1 MTDYTQNEEMKII
14 GTVTE
19 IVYYNSVNG
28 YAVCDIETED
38 DTITAVGYMPYI
50 AGGDKVTLTGT
61 WTFHQDYGPQFK
73 VDFFEKNMPTEVSDI
88 LTYLSSGSIKGVRA
102 ATAQKI
108 VDMFGEDTLNIL
120 EKEPEKLAKIH
131 GISRKKALEIG
142 EEYIKQQ
149 GVRNIVMYLQK
160 FGITPQSAVKV
171 YKRYGSA
178 SVETIKENPYVLSET
193 VYNIGFKTADKIALE
208 MGILPNAPIRIEGA
222 VKHIL
227 TNASMNGHTYVP
239 KNVLLDD
246 LCNFLSITS
255 EEAENVIVKMIFE
268 SKLKNENNT
277 DGNQK
282 IFLPKLFEAEVYV
295 AHKIKKIAQNNNVEK
310 DIDIEKVITDIEK
323 SNNITLA
330 EHQKSAIYCAMEKGA
345 TVITGGPGTGKTTII
360 NSIIQ
365 IMDKLDKTV
374 MLAAPT
380 GRAAK
385 RMTEVCGIEAKTI
398 HRLLE
403 SSFSES
409 DDSMNFSKNE
419 DNPLDC
425 EIIII
430 DEMSMVDILLMQ
442 SLLKALKSHTKLIMV
457 GDSDQLPSVGA
468 GNVLRDIINSGVVP
482 TVSLTEIFRQAKESA
497 IVVNAH
503 KINRG
508 EYPEFNKNGTD
519 FFIVKRDTAVDISHS
534 IIDLFI
540 NRLPK
545 AYRYNPLY
553 QIQILSPMRK
563 GITGVN
569 ELNIALQK
577 VINPP
582 DKKKKEKAFRNI
594 IFREGDKVMQTRN
607 NYDMEWTKLEN
618 PEETGFGIFNG
629 DIGYIHRIDKEME
642 SATIVFDDRLCIY
655 EFAKLEDLDL
665 AYAVTVHKS
674 QGSEFDV
681 VIMPMYPCAPMLQN
695 RNLFYTA
702 VTRAKKLVVLVGR
715 ESCVQKM
722 VENKSEQIR
731 YTALEQKLRNE

>member
-1 MTDYTQNEEMKII
+1 MTDYTPTEENKIV

-28 YAVCDIETED
+28 YAVCDIETEE

-50 AGGDKVTLTGT
+50 AGGDKVTLTGE

-73 VDFFEKNMPTEVSDI
+73 VEFFEKNMPSEINDI
-88 LTYLSSGSIKGVRA
+88 LKYLASGSIKGVRL

-120 EKEPEKLAKIH
+120 EKEPEKLSKIH

-142 EEYIKQQ
+142 AEYVKQQ

-171 YKRYGSA
+171 YKRYGSS

-208 MGILPNAPIRIEGA
+208 MGISPNAPIRIEGA

-227 TNASMNGHTYVP
+227 SNSSMNGHTYVP
-239 KNVLLDD
+239 KDILLDEV
-246 LCNFLSITS
+246 CSFLSITV

-268 SKLKNENNT
+268 SKLKNEIYN

-282 IFLPKLFEAEVYV
+282 IYLPKLYEAEVYV
-295 AHKIKKIAQNNNVEK
+295 AHKIKKIAENNTLEK
-310 DIDIEKVITDIEK
+310 GIDIEKVIKDIEMT
-323 SNNITLA
+323 NDITLA

-345 TVITGGPGTGKTTII
+345 TVITGGPGTVKTTII
-360 NSIIQ
+360 NTIIQ
-365 IMDKLDKTV
+365 IMDKLDKNV

-380 GRAAK
+380 GRAAM

-403 SSFSES
+403 SSFSEN
-409 DDSMNFSKNE
+409 DDNMNFAKNE

-425 EIIII
+425 DIVII
-430 DEMSMVDILLMQ
+430 DEMSMVDILLIQ
-442 SLLKALKSHTKLIMV
+442 SLLKALKSHTRLIMV

-508 EYPEFNKNGTD
+508 EYPEFNKSGTD
-519 FFIVKRDTAVDISHS
+519 FFMVKRDTAVDISQS
-534 IIDLFI
+534 IVDLFI

-545 AYRYNPLY
+545 AYKYNSLY
-553 QIQILSPMRK
+553 QIQILSPTRK

-582 DKKKKEKAFRNI
+582 HKKKKEKAFKNI
-594 IFREGDKVMQTRN
+594 TFREGDKVMQTRN
-607 NYDMEWTKLEN
+607 NYDMEWTKLEK

-642 SATIVFDDRLCIY
+642 SATIVFDDKLCIY
-655 EFAKLEDLDL
+655 EFSKFEDLDL

-681 VIMPMYPCAPMLQN
+681 IIMPMYPCAPMLQN

-731 YTALEQKLRNE
+731 YTGLEQKLRNE

>member
-1 MTDYTQNEEMKII
+1 MTDYTTNEEMKIT

-50 AGGDKVTLTGT
+50 AGGDRVTLTGT

-73 VDFFEKNMPTEVSDI
+73 VDFFEKNMPTEVNDI
-88 LTYLSSGSIKGVRA
+88 LKYLASGSIKGVRL

-108 VDMFGEDTLNIL
+108 VDMFGEDTLTIL

-142 EEYIKQQ
+142 AEYVKQQ

-171 YKRYGSA
+171 YKRYGSN
-178 SVETIKENPYVLSET
+178 SVEIIKENPYVLSET
-193 VYNIGFKTADKIALE
+193 VYNIGFRTADKIALE
-208 MGILPNAPIRIEGA
+208 MGVLPNAPIRIEGA
-222 VKHIL
+222 IKHIL
-227 TNASMNGHTYVP
+227 VNASMNGHTYMP
-239 KNVLLDD
+239 KEALLNE
-246 LCNFLSITS
+246 LCNFLNVSF
-255 EEAENVIVKMIFE
+255 EEAENVLVKMIFE
-268 SKLKNENNT
+268 SKLKSEN
-277 DGNQK
+277 DIEGKQK
-282 IFLPKLFEAEVYV
+282 IYLPKLFEAEVYV
-295 AHKIKKIAQNNNVEK
+295 AHKIKKIAQNNTTEK
-310 DIDIEKVITDIEK
+310 DIDIEKVIADIEK
-323 SNNITLA
+323 SNKITLA
-330 EHQKSAIYCAMEKGA
+330 EHQKSAIYCAIEKGA
-345 TVITGGPGTGKTTII
+345 TIITGGPGTGKTTII

-409 DDSMNFSKNE
+409 DDNMHFLKNE

-425 EIIII
+425 DIIII
-430 DEMSMVDILLMQ
+430 DEMSMVDILLIQ
-442 SLLKALKSHTKLIMV
+442 SLLKALKATTKLVMV

-468 GNVLRDIINSGVVP
+468 GNVLMDIINSGVVP

-508 EYPEFNKNGTD
+508 EYPEFNKDGTD
-519 FFIVKRDTAVDISHS
+519 FFIVKRDTAVDISQS

-545 AYRYNPLY
+545 AYKYNPLY
-553 QIQILSPMRK
+553 QIQILSPTRK

-569 ELNIALQK
+569 ELNTALQR

-582 DKKKKEKAFRNI
+582 DKKKKEKAFKTI
-594 IFREGDKVMQTRN
+594 TFREGDKVMQTRN
-607 NYDMEWTKLEN
+607 NYDMEWSKLDN
-618 PEETGFGIFNG
+618 PDETGCGIFNG

-642 SATIVFDDRLCIY
+642 SVTIVFDDRLCLY
-655 EFAKLEDLDL
+655 EFSNLEDLDL

-674 QGSEFDV
+674 QGSEFDA

-731 YTALEQKLRNE
+731 YTGLEQKLRNE

>member
-1 MTDYTQNEEMKII
+1 MTDYTPTEENKIV

-28 YAVCDIETED
+28 YAVCDIETEE

-50 AGGDKVTLTGT
+50 AGGDKVTLTGE

-73 VDFFEKNMPTEVSDI
+73 VEFFEKNMPSEINDI
-88 LTYLSSGSIKGVRA
+88 LKYLASGSIKGVRL

-120 EKEPEKLAKIH
+120 EKEPEKLSKIH

-142 EEYIKQQ
+142 AEYVKQQ

-171 YKRYGSA
+171 YKRYGSS

-208 MGILPNAPIRIEGA
+208 MGISPNAPIRIEGA

-227 TNASMNGHTYVP
+227 SNSSMNGHTYVP
-239 KNVLLDD
+239 KDILLDEV
-246 LCNFLSITS
+246 CSFLSITV

-268 SKLKNENNT
+268 SKMKNENYN

-282 IFLPKLFEAEVYV
+282 MYLPKLYEAEVYV
-295 AHKIKKIAQNNNVEK
+295 AHKIKKIAENNTLEK
-310 DIDIEKVITDIEK
+310 GIDIEKVIKDIEK
-323 SNNITLA
+323 TNDITLA

-360 NSIIQ
+360 NTIIQ
-365 IMDKLDKTV
+365 IMDKLDKNV

-380 GRAAK
+380 GRAAM

-403 SSFSES
+403 SSFSEN
-409 DDSMNFSKNE
+409 DDNMNFAKNE

-425 EIIII
+425 DIVII
-430 DEMSMVDILLMQ
+430 DEMSMVDILLIQ
-442 SLLKALKSHTKLIMV
+442 SLLKALKSHTRLIMV

-508 EYPEFNKNGTD
+508 EYPEFNKSGTD
-519 FFIVKRDTAVDISHS
+519 FFMVKRDTAVDISQS
-534 IIDLFI
+534 IVDLFI

-545 AYRYNPLY
+545 AYKYNSLY
-553 QIQILSPMRK
+553 QIQILSPTRK

-582 DKKKKEKAFRNI
+582 HKKKKEKAFKNI
-594 IFREGDKVMQTRN
+594 TFREGDKVMQTRN
-607 NYDMEWTKLEN
+607 NYDMEWTKLEK

-642 SATIVFDDRLCIY
+642 SATIVFDDKLCIY
-655 EFAKLEDLDL
+655 EFSKFEDLDL

-681 VIMPMYPCAPMLQN
+681 IIMPMYPCAPMLQN

-731 YTALEQKLRNE
+731 YTGLEQKLRNE

>member
-1 MTDYTQNEEMKII
+1 MTDYTPTEENKIV

-28 YAVCDIETED
+28 YAVCDIETEE

-50 AGGDKVTLTGT
+50 AGGDKVTLTGE

-73 VDFFEKNMPTEVSDI
+73 VEFFEKNMPSEINDI
-88 LTYLSSGSIKGVRA
+88 LKYLASGSIKGVRL

-120 EKEPEKLAKIH
+120 EKEPEKLSKIH

-142 EEYIKQQ
+142 AEYVKQQ

-171 YKRYGSA
+171 YKRYGSS

-208 MGILPNAPIRIEGA
+208 MGISPNAPIRIEGA

-227 TNASMNGHTYVP
+227 SNSSMNGHTYVP
-239 KNVLLDD
+239 KDILLDEV
-246 LCNFLSITS
+246 CSFLSITV

-268 SKLKNENNT
+268 SKLKNEIYN

-282 IFLPKLFEAEVYV
+282 IYLPKLYEAEVYV
-295 AHKIKKIAQNNNVEK
+295 AHKIKKIAENNTLEK
-310 DIDIEKVITDIEK
+310 GIDIEKVIKDIEMT
-323 SNNITLA
+323 NDITLA

-360 NSIIQ
+360 NTIIQ
-365 IMDKLDKTV
+365 IMDKLDKNV

-380 GRAAK
+380 GRAAM

-403 SSFSES
+403 SSFSEN
-409 DDSMNFSKNE
+409 DDNMNFAKNE

-425 EIIII
+425 DIVII
-430 DEMSMVDILLMQ
+430 DEMSMVDILLIQ
-442 SLLKALKSHTKLIMV
+442 SLLKALKSHTRLIMV

-508 EYPEFNKNGTD
+508 EYPEFNKSGTD
-519 FFIVKRDTAVDISHS
+519 FFMVKRDTAVDISQS
-534 IIDLFI
+534 IVDLFI

-545 AYRYNPLY
+545 AYKYNSLY
-553 QIQILSPMRK
+553 QIQILSPTRK

-569 ELNIALQK
+569 ELNVALQK

-582 DKKKKEKAFRNI
+582 DKKKKEKAFKNI
-594 IFREGDKVMQTRN
+594 TFREGDKVMQTRN
-607 NYDMEWTKLEN
+607 NYDMEWTKLEK

-642 SATIVFDDRLCIY
+642 SATIVFDDKLCIY
-655 EFAKLEDLDL
+655 EFSKFEDLDL

-681 VIMPMYPCAPMLQN
+681 IIMPMYPCAPMLQN

-731 YTALEQKLRNE
+731 YTGLEQKLRNE